1 MGDVSEIP
9 AVLIEDRQRG
19 VERDMLTMKE
29 VWAAVAIT
37 AAMSSIIT
45 YAVVDSAHKEGR
57 ISRVEFYMDMYQNH
71 LIMDEQ
77 EWRRTYQWVN
87 VPNEFYKKDLNI
99 SEAIKTYENW
109 KPASAFLLQTVID
122 DVCNP

>member
-1 MGDVSEIP
+1 MGIVSEYP
-9 AVLIEDRQRG
+9 AVFGKDRQRG